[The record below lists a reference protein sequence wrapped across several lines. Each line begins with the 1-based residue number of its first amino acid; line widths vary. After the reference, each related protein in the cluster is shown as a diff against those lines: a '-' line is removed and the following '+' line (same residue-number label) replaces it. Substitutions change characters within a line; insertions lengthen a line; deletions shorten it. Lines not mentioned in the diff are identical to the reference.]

1 MPPYTATILCVDD
14 EDNQLMVRKLLLE
27 SAGYRVFTAKSGV
40 KALEIFDANASIDMA
55 IVDYWMAEM
64 NGVALA
70 EQLKQRKPSLRV
82 VILSAFGELPGES
95 LGIAELW
102 LRKGLPPAEL
112 LKAIAILLPNVSS
125 QA

>member
-1 MPPYTATILCVDD
+1 MPPYTSTILCVDD

-27 SAGYRVFTAKSGV
+27 SAGYRVFTAKSGTR
-40 KALEIFDANASIDMA
+40 ALEIFEANLSIEMA

-64 NGVALA
+64 NGVTLA

-82 VILSAFGELPGES
+82 VILSAFGELPGET

-102 LRKGLPPAEL
+102 LAKGLPPEEL
-112 LKAIAILLPNVSS
+112 LKAIATLLRNVRTP
-125 QA
+125 A